1 MYSVV
6 IPVFNSV
13 DIIEKTVNGVRSY
26 FLSSKNNFEIILV
39 NDGSKD
45 NSWEVIERLANQ
57 YDELISIN
65 LVKNY
70 GQHNANMCGFRH
82 ASGDYLITMDDD
94 LQNPPEEIAKLIE
107 KANEGYDIVIGCFET
122 KKHSFVR
129 RLGSKLVGCINRSA
143 FEIQKDLIL
152 SNFRIIR
159 KDVYSR
165 VCEDNSVT
173 PYIPGLLLK
182 FSGNPANV
190 LVTHKER
197 AQGQSNYT
205 LRSLISLVANLLF
218 SHTTIPLR
226 CVAIFGFIISGVSF
240 SLGIFY
246 FIKTLITGSE
256 VAGWATLVVLLSFF
270 NGILV
275 LILSVLGEYQVRIL
289 REISSNKSYQID
301 KVIR

>member
-45 NSWEVIERLANQ
+45 NSWEVIERLANK

-107 KANEGYDIVIGCFET
+107 KANEGYDIVIG
-122 KKHSFVR
+122 
-129 RLGSKLVGCINRSA
+129 
-143 FEIQKDLIL
+143 
-152 SNFRIIR
+152 
-159 KDVYSR
+159 
-165 VCEDNSVT
+165 
-173 PYIPGLLLK
+173 
-182 FSGNPANV
+182 
-190 LVTHKER
+190 
-197 AQGQSNYT
+197 
-205 LRSLISLVANLLF
+205 
-218 SHTTIPLR
+218 
-226 CVAIFGFIISGVSF
+226 
-240 SLGIFY
+240 
-246 FIKTLITGSE
+246 
-256 VAGWATLVVLLSFF
+256 
-270 NGILV
+270 
-275 LILSVLGEYQVRIL
+275 
-289 REISSNKSYQID
+289 
-301 KVIR
+301 